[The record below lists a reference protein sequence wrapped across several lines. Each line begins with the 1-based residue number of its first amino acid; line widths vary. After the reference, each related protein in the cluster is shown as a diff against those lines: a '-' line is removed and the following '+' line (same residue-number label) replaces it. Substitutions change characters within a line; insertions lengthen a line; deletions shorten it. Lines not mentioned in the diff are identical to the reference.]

1 MDLSPEALELKR
13 KWQREY
19 MRKWRRKN
27 PERNKAYVIAH
38 WERKAEDAK
47 NK

>member
-1 MDLSPEALELKR
+1 MELSPEALELKR
-13 KWQREY
+13 KYIREY
-19 MRKWRRKN
+19 MREWRKRN
-27 PERNKAYVIAH
+27 PEKNKGYVIAH